1 MQQQIYPISN
11 YHRLMENINRN
22 SNSTKYFIAAITVLA
37 LLSAGLGYLYLG
49 EKKLNEEKQIKL
61 EQQINEQIAATAQI
75 DSMSRELNLK
85 IIEVRKLGGD
95 VSSYQLIKANL
106 EADRK
111 QLLSQKNVDFKSFDA
126 KIKNYQD
133 LLTQKDAE
141 LQKLRNENGELASQ
155 NQTLNSENTDLKSDK
170 LKLADSINTVTTKN
184 RELTDK
190 VTQAAALRAETIN
203 VYAISTKGKE
213 REGGAYKARKLDK
226 IRISFHLVDN
236 PLTKQEEKEIFI
248 RVLEPS
254 GNIISDMAAG
264 SGIFLHKGQEMIYT
278 IKKRDFYS
286 NSHQLVEVVYS
297 RGQDYKQ
304 GKYGIELYS
313 EGYKIGQG
321 SFDVK

>member
-1 MQQQIYPISN
+1 
-11 YHRLMENINRN
+11 MENINRN

-49 EKKLNEEKQIKL
+49 EKKLNEEKQLKL
-61 EQQINEQIAATAQI
+61 EQQINEQVTATSVI

-85 IIEVRKLGGD
+85 IDEVKKLGGD
-95 VSSYQLIKANL
+95 ISSYQLIKADL

-111 QLLSQKNVDFKSFDA
+111 QLLTQKTIDYKSFDA
-126 KIKNYQD
+126 KIKNYQSI
-133 LLTQKDAE
+133 LAQKDVD
-141 LQKLRNENGELASQ
+141 LQKLREENGILATQ
-155 NQTLNSENTDLKSDK
+155 NQTLNSENTGLKSEK
-170 LKLADSINTVTTKN
+170 QKLADSINAVTTKN
-184 RELTDK
+184 IELTDK
-190 VTQAAALRAETIN
+190 VSQASALRAETIN
-203 VYAISTKGKE
+203 VYAISTRGKE

-236 PLTKQEEKEIFI
+236 PLTKQEDKEIFI

-254 GNIISDMAAG
+254 GTIISDMAAG
-264 SGIFLHKGQEMIYT
+264 SGIFSYKGQDMIYT

-304 GKYGIELYS
+304 GKYSIELYS